1 MFLWYL
7 LFFFY
12 IIKNTKKEKE
22 NMVNYKILQPVI
34 LELSKFL
41 GVLGKLFPCNIIMSR
56 WANPSWFWP
65 VLVKATWEIFWRNKT
80 PLGQLIK
87 RASAIYVK
95 DFWVYSL
102 PSFADPWCW
111 FPAHNR
117 LAMPICQIRQGF
129 VAEEEKR
136 SLDST
141 EEGRKVRS
149 PIFIGKLE
157 L

>member
-1 MFLWYL
+1 
-7 LFFFY
+7 
-12 IIKNTKKEKE
+12 
-22 NMVNYKILQPVI
+22 MVNYKILQPVI

-65 VLVKATWEIFWRNKT
+65 VLVKGTWEIFWRNKT

-95 DFWVYSL
+95 GFWVYSQSAKLCWSMVLISSAQPIIDAHL
-102 PSFADPWCW
+102 PNQAGLCGGG
-111 FPAHNR
+111 R
-117 LAMPICQIRQGF
+117 EE
-129 VAEEEKR
+129 VAG
-136 SLDST
+136 LDGGR